1 MLKLVQRDTGEWDI
15 LMDRETFERFL
26 REEYDRGNK
35 EAYDCIKEEEYK
47 YLKVKEFPHTCKCG
61 YEIEIDL
68 PKEVFHGGSF
78 TWTCPQCGE
87 AYLLFEDGSCEIFRR
102 EPIRFLAMHN

>member
-61 YEIEIDL
+61 YEIEMDL
-68 PKEVFHGGSF
+68 PKEAFRGGSLI
-78 TWTCPQCGE
+78 WTCPQCCKK
-87 AYLLFEDGSCEIFRR
+87 YLLSEDGSCELFKR
-102 EPIRFLAMHN
+102 EPIRFLAMHY